1 MGIIINLKMQPNA
14 NRQNNINASNGSNAG
29 AHPLGQLNF
38 QKVDNEQLRNIVN
51 NWIIAPDNTDTQ
63 VWKAVTDVPVVHK
76 YLAIAAAVFNLILP
90 GFGTAI
96 AACGAASGNVSK
108 VQLPVGLFQFLTS
121 PFLIGWILSIYWGY
135 LIVVKAWAA
144 QNSAQ

>member
-1 MGIIINLKMQPNA
+1 M
-14 NRQNNINASNGSNAG
+14 
-29 AHPLGQLNF
+29 
-38 QKVDNEQLRNIVN
+38 
-51 NWIIAPDNTDTQ
+51 
-63 VWKAVTDVPVVHK
+63 PVVHK
-76 YLAIAAAVFNLILP
+76 YLAVAAAVFNLILP

-108 VQLPVGLFQFLTS
+108 VQLTVGLFQFLTS